1 MKKQVPY
8 LLKYTIERI
17 LLLLVTTF
25 IILTITFFL
34 IKRLPD
40 AAISGNEAA
49 QFSYCESQ
57 VAKGYYVAFNS
68 EQAGLGKLIINP
80 YTDPTGLTWY
90 FYRKPRIQ
98 QYGAWLKGIFTKW
111 DWGTSSAVDPGRTA
125 RAIIV
130 TRIKPTVLV
139 NVVSLFV
146 ALPLGFAFGIWAALK
161 KNTTTDHIISTL
173 VMVFISVPSFVV
185 ISLLMLGLSFQT
197 GWLPSRWPASS
208 ASVGDYIKARVI
220 PVLSISFG
228 TIAGFT
234 RYTRAELTEVRSSE
248 FLLLARTKGLTKR
261 QCVIRHALRN
271 SMVPIIPMVI
281 GQFIS
286 ILSGSI
292 ILEQLYSINGIGR
305 LYIEALNAK
314 DWNVLLV
321 DMAVYTVIGLVANLV
336 VDLSYGI
343 VDPRIRRGAKGA

>member
-1 MKKQVPY
+1 MKKHVPY
-8 LLKYTIERI
+8 LVKYSLQRI

-25 IILTITFFL
+25 IILTVTFVL
-34 IKRLPD
+34 IKLLPD
-40 AAISGNEAA
+40 AAITGNEAS
-49 QFSYCESQ
+49 QFAFCQDQ
-57 VAKGYYVAFNS
+57 VAKGYYVVFS
-68 EQAGLGKLIINP
+68 KEQQGLGSLVINP
-80 YTDPTGLTWY
+80 YKDPNGNRYY
-90 FYRKPRIQ
+90 FYRKPIIQ
-98 QYGAWLKGIFTKW
+98 QYGAWMKGIFTKW
-111 DWGTSSAVDPGRTA
+111 DWGTSSAVDRGRTA
-125 RAIIV
+125 RTIILN
-130 TRIKPTVLV
+130 RIKPTILI
-139 NVVSLFV
+139 NVVSLLV
-146 ALPLGFAFGIWAALK
+146 ALPLGFAFGILAALK
-161 KNTTTDHIISTL
+161 KNKPTDHVISTL

-185 ISLLMLGLSFQT
+185 ISLLRLWLAFNT
-197 GWLPSRWPASS
+197 NWLPSRWPATN
-208 ASVGDYIKARVI
+208 ASVGYYAKALVI

-321 DMAVYTVIGLVANLV
+321 DMAVYTVIGLAANLA
-336 VDLSYGI
+336 VDLSYGL

>member
-8 LLKYTIERI
+8 LLKYSIQRI

-49 QFSYCESQ
+49 QFSFCEGQ

-68 EQAGLGKLIINP
+68 EQTGYGSTIINP

-90 FYRKPRIQ
+90 FYRKPMIQ
-98 QYGAWLKGIFTKW
+98 QYGAWLKGIFTSW
-111 DWGTSSAVDPGRTA
+111 DWGTSSAVDAGRTA
-125 RAIIV
+125 RAIIAS
-130 TRIKPTVLV
+130 RLKPTILI
-139 NVVSLFV
+139 NVVSLVV
-146 ALPLGFAFGIWAALK
+146 ALPLGFLFGILAALK
-161 KNTTTDHIISTL
+161 KNTTTDHVISTL
-173 VMVFISVPSFVV
+173 VRIFISVPSFVV
-185 ISLLMLGLSFQT
+185 ISLLRLVLSFKT
-197 GWLPSRWPASS
+197 GWLPSRWPATDT
-208 ASVGDYIKARVI
+208 SVGEYAKARVI

-248 FLLLARTKGLTKR
+248 FLLLARTKGLTKS
-261 QCVIRHALRN
+261 QCVVRHALRN
-271 SMVPIIPMVI
+271 SRVPIIPRVI

-321 DMAVYTVIGLVANLV
+321 DRTVYTVIGLVANLA

>member
-40 AAISGNEAA
+40 AAVSGNEATQYA
-49 QFSYCESQ
+49 YYMNQ

-68 EQAGLGKLIINP
+68 EQTGLGKVVFS
-80 YTDPTGLTWY
+80 YTDPVSKMWF

-139 NVVSLFV
+139 NVVSLLV

-185 ISLLMLGLSFQT
+185 ISLLMLGLSFKT
-197 GWLPSRWPASS
+197 GCLPSRWPASS
-208 ASVGDYIKARVI
+208 ASVGDYIKAMVI

>member
-1 MKKQVPY
+1 MKKHVPY
-8 LLKYTIERI
+8 LVKYSLQRI

-34 IKRLPD
+34 IKLLPD
-40 AAISGNEAA
+40 AAITGNDASQYA
-49 QFSYCESQ
+49 FCQDQ
-57 VAKGYYVAFNS
+57 VAKGYYVVFKA
-68 EQAGLGKLIINP
+68 EQKNLGSTIIAP
-80 YTDPTGLTWY
+80 YTDPTGVTWF
-90 FYRKPRIQ
+90 FYRRPIVQ
-98 QYGAWLKGIFTKW
+98 QYGSWLKGIFTKW
-111 DWGTSSAVDPGRTA
+111 DWGTSSAVDRGLSA
-125 RAIIV
+125 RKIIAS
-130 TRIKPTVLV
+130 RLKPTILI
-139 NVVSLFV
+139 NVVSLLV
-146 ALPLGFAFGIWAALK
+146 ALPLGFAFGILAALK
-161 KNTTTDHIISTL
+161 KNKPTDHVISTL
-173 VMVFISVPSFVV
+173 VMIFISVPSFVV
-185 ISLLMLGLSFQT
+185 ISLLRLGLAFNT
-197 GWLPSRWPASS
+197 NWLPSRWPTTDASFGS
-208 ASVGDYIKARVI
+208 YVKALVI
-220 PVLSISFG
+220 PVRAISFG

-321 DMAVYTVIGLVANLV
+321 DRTLYTVIGLVANLA
-336 VDLSYGI
+336 VDLSYGL
-343 VDPRIRRGAKGA
+343 VDPRIRMGAKGA

>member
-1 MKKQVPY
+1 M
-8 LLKYTIERI
+8 
-17 LLLLVTTF
+17 
-25 IILTITFFL
+25 
-34 IKRLPD
+34 
-40 AAISGNEAA
+40 
-49 QFSYCESQ
+49 
-57 VAKGYYVAFNS
+57 
-68 EQAGLGKLIINP
+68 
-80 YTDPTGLTWY
+80 
-90 FYRKPRIQ
+90 
-98 QYGAWLKGIFTKW
+98 
-111 DWGTSSAVDPGRTA
+111 
-125 RAIIV
+125 
-130 TRIKPTVLV
+130 
-139 NVVSLFV
+139 
-146 ALPLGFAFGIWAALK
+146 
-161 KNTTTDHIISTL
+161 
-173 VMVFISVPSFVV
+173 
-185 ISLLMLGLSFQT
+185 
-197 GWLPSRWPASS
+197 
-208 ASVGDYIKARVI
+208 VI

>member
-1 MKKQVPY
+1 MKKHVPY
-8 LLKYTIERI
+8 LVKYSLQRI

-25 IILTITFFL
+25 IILTITFVL
-34 IKRLPD
+34 IKLLPD
-40 AAISGNEAA
+40 AAITGNEAS
-49 QFSYCESQ
+49 QFAFCQ
-57 VAKGYYVAFNS
+57 DQLAKGYYLVFS
-68 EQAGLGKLIINP
+68 EPQKGLGEAILNYK
-80 YTDPTGLTWY
+80 DPVGVSHV
-90 FYRKPRIQ
+90 FYRKPIIQ
-98 QYGAWLKGIFTKW
+98 QYGAWIKGIFTKW
-111 DWGTSSAVDPGRTA
+111 DWGTSSAVERGRAA
-125 RAIIV
+125 RTIILN
-130 TRIKPTVLV
+130 RIKPTILI
-139 NVVSLFV
+139 NIVSLLV
-146 ALPLGFAFGIWAALK
+146 ALPLGFAFGILAALK
-161 KNTTTDHIISTL
+161 KNKPTDHVISTL

-185 ISLLMLGLSFQT
+185 ISLLRLWLAFNT
-197 GWLPSRWPASS
+197 NWLPSRWPATN
-208 ASVGDYIKARVI
+208 ASVGDYAKALVI

-292 ILEQLYSINGIGR
+292 ILEQLYSINGIGG

-321 DMAVYTVIGLVANLV
+321 DMAVYTIIGLAANLA
-336 VDLSYGI
+336 VDLSYGL

>member
-8 LLKYTIERI
+8 LLKYSIQRI

-40 AAISGNEAA
+40 AAITGNEAS
-49 QFSYCESQ
+49 QFAFCQNQ
-57 VAKGYYVAFNS
+57 VSKGYYVVFNA
-68 EQAGLGKLIINP
+68 EQKGLGNLIIQP

-90 FYRKPRIQ
+90 FYRKPMIQ
-98 QYGAWLKGIFTKW
+98 QYGAWLKGIFTEW

-125 RAIIV
+125 MAIILS
-130 TRIKPTVLV
+130 RIKPTVLI
-139 NVVSLFV
+139 NVVSLV
-146 ALPLGFAFGIWAALK
+146 IALPLGFAFGIWAALK
-161 KNTTTDHIISTL
+161 KNKTTDHIISTL
-173 VMVFISVPSFVV
+173 VMVFISVPSFVI
-185 ISLLMLGLSFQT
+185 ISLLRLWLAFST

-208 ASVGDYIKARVI
+208 ATFGEYAKARVI

-261 QCVIRHALRN
+261 QCIIRHALRN

-292 ILEQLYSINGIGR
+292 ILEQLYSINGIGS
-305 LYIEALNAK
+305 LYITALNAK

-321 DMAVYTVIGLVANLV
+321 DRAVYTVIGLIANLA

-343 VDPRIRRGAKGA
+343 VDPRIRMGAKGA